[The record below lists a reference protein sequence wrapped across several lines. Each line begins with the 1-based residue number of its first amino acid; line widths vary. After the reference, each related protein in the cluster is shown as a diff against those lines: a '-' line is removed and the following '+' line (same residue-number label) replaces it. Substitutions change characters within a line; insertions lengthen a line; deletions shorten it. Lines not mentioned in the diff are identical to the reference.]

1 MIAADIMPNAGLD
14 VQIGAAEL
22 YRSAILFS
30 HNPGGDNGMPA
41 WLANLNANVQQIA
54 DDMQQVKADVQQVT
68 AHVQQVRADVQ
79 QVRAYQYH
87 LQILADLNTIG
98 CQNIWCSTVDQWR
111 RLSTK
116 SIG

>member
-54 DDMQQVKADVQQVT
+54 DDMQQVRAD
-68 AHVQQVRADVQ
+68 VQQVRADVQ

-98 CQNIWCSTVDQWR
+98 CQNI
-111 RLSTK
+111 
-116 SIG
+116 

>member
-79 QVRAYQYH
+79 QVRADVQQVRAYQYH

-98 CQNIWCSTVDQWR
+98 CQNI
-111 RLSTK
+111 
-116 SIG
+116 

>member
-54 DDMQQVKADVQQVT
+54 DDMQQVKADLQQVT
-68 AHVQQVRADVQ
+68 ADVQ

-98 CQNIWCSTVDQWR
+98 CQNI
-111 RLSTK
+111 
-116 SIG
+116 

>member
-68 AHVQQVRADVQ
+68 ADVQ

-98 CQNIWCSTVDQWR
+98 CQNI
-111 RLSTK
+111 
-116 SIG
+116 

>member
-54 DDMQQVKADVQQVT
+54 DDMQQV
-68 AHVQQVRADVQ
+68 RADVQ

-98 CQNIWCSTVDQWR
+98 CQNI
-111 RLSTK
+111 
-116 SIG
+116 